1 MLILKKEFAD
11 QKSKINIYF
20 EHLKEYDS
28 EKDLRGNKIVINT
41 TQKASAVLVLYNLI
55 ESMTSKL
62 LKLIHDKVM
71 NDNFS
76 YFEFNDS
83 IRKTVFVYYKKILD
97 ENDTEKYH
105 SRIEDFYFLI
115 NNKNKINLRYD
126 ELTDIYQLFSGNLDA
141 REIRNIFKNKYG
153 FKLNENELN
162 APVLKRI
169 REGRNKLAHGN
180 ISFEEYG
187 RDLSIPDLLSMKDKV
202 FKFID
207 ALIVKVELYLSG
219 KIYKKTEYRKSI

>member
-1 MLILKKEFAD
+1 M
-11 QKSKINIYF
+11 
-20 EHLKEYDS
+20 
-28 EKDLRGNKIVINT
+28 
-41 TQKASAVLVLYNLI
+41 
-55 ESMTSKL
+55 
-62 LKLIHDKVM
+62 
-71 NDNFS
+71 
-76 YFEFNDS
+76 
-83 IRKTVFVYYKKILD
+83 
-97 ENDTEKYH
+97 
-105 SRIEDFYFLI
+105 
-115 NNKNKINLRYD
+115 
-126 ELTDIYQLFSGNLDA
+126 FSGNLDA